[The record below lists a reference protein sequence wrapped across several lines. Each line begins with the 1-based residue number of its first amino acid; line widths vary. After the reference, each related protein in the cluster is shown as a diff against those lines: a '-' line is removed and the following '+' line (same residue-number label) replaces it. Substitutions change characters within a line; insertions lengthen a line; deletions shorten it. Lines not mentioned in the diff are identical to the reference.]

1 MQKYEY
7 ITFEL
12 AASVATLTLNRPHTL
27 NALSFGMM
35 DEISSALSEVEH
47 NRAIGALIITG
58 SGRGFCSGQDLRNR
72 PGKDVDVVTAL
83 MDSYFS
89 AMNAIRQCRVPV
101 ITAVNGTAAGAGCS
115 LALLSDITLAAESA
129 VFIQVF
135 SRIGLVPDLGST
147 YLLPRLIGRA
157 RTLQMMLSN
166 EPVAAATA
174 LQWGMID
181 ECIPDSQ
188 LLPSAHR
195 LAITMANEAQD
206 NWREQQQ
213 QAAARRP

>member
-1 MQKYEY
+1 MQVYEN

-12 AASVATLTLNRPHTL
+12 AAAVATLTLNRPHTL

-35 DEISSALSEVEH
+35 DEIASALSEVERNH
-47 NRAIGALIITG
+47 TIGALIITG

-83 MDSYFS
+83 MGSYFP

-115 LALLSDITLAAESA
+115 LALLGDVTLAAQSA

-166 EPVAAATA
+166 EPVSATTA

-181 ECIPDSQ
+181 DCIEDS
-188 LLPSAHR
+188 LLLSSANQ
-195 LAITMANEAQD
+195 LAITMANEAPD
-206 NWREQQQ
+206 NWRELQQK
-213 QAAARRP
+213 APARQP